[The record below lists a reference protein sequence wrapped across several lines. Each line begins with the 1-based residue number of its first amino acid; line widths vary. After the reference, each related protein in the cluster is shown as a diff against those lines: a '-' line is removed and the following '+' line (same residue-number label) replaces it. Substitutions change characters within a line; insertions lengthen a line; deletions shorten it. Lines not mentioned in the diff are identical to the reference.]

1 MRIAVLGAGAV
12 GGYFGAV
19 LARAGNPV
27 VMIARGENLE
37 AMRQHG
43 LRVQSHWGKFEA
55 PVLATDDP
63 QAIGPVDLVLY
74 CVKTYQNAE
83 ALRSLRPLVGYDTL
97 VIPVQNG
104 VDSYAEIAKGI
115 DRDNVLPGAVY
126 IEAAR
131 TGPGEIKQAGGVV
144 RFVFGEKSGP
154 STPRCLPT
162 TETFLEAGIEV
173 QASQDMPKELWSKSL
188 FITVLAGVTCAAR
201 TDLSTIMAS
210 EAGRETLLAALHEVE
225 AVARAKSV
233 NLDADIVPKT
243 WEYMEGWAKD
253 LKASMQIDMELGR
266 PLELDALTGA
276 VVRLGKETGVPTPV
290 NDTLYAVLEPYKHG
304 PPAL

>member
-1 MRIAVLGAGAV
+1 MRVAVLGAGAV

-27 VMIARGENLE
+27 AMIARGENLE
-37 AMRQHG
+37 AMQQHG

-63 QAIGPVDLVLY
+63 MAIGPVDLVLY

-83 ALRSLRPLVGYDTL
+83 ALPLLRPLVGYDTL
-97 VIPVQNG
+97 VITVQNG
-104 VDSYAEIAKGI
+104 VDSYERVAEMVE
-115 DRDNVLPGAVY
+115 RDNVLPGAVY

-131 TGPGEIKQAGGVV
+131 TGPGQFKQSGGVV

-154 STPRCLPT
+154 STPRCLPV

-188 FITVLAGVTCAAR
+188 FISVLAGVTCAAG
-201 TDLSTIMAS
+201 TGLSKIMESA
-210 EAGRETLLAALHEVE
+210 AGQGTLMAALQEVE
-225 AVARAKSV
+225 AVARAKGV

-243 WEYMEGWAKD
+243 WDYMVGWAKD

-266 PLELDALTGA
+266 PLEMDALTGA

-304 PPAL
+304 PLDV

>member
-27 VMIARGENLE
+27 VMIARGENLQ
-37 AMRQHG
+37 AMREHG

-55 PVLATDDP
+55 PVMATDDP
-63 QAIGPVDLVLY
+63 RAVGEVDLVLY
-74 CVKTYQNAE
+74 CVKTYQNGD
-83 ALRSLRPLVGYDTL
+83 ALPLLRPMVGYDTL
-97 VIPVQNG
+97 VITVQNG
-104 VDSYAEIAKGI
+104 VDSYADVAQTLE
-115 DRDNVLPGAVY
+115 RDNVLPGAVY

-131 TGPGEIKQAGGVV
+131 TGPGEFKQSGGVV
-144 RFVFGEKSGP
+144 RFVFGEQSGP
-154 STPRCLPT
+154 STPRCLPV

-173 QASQDMPKELWSKSL
+173 LTSQDMPKELWSKSL

-201 TDLSTIMAS
+201 TGLATVMAS
-210 EAGRETLLAALHEVE
+210 EAGRETLMAALKEVE
-225 AVARAKSV
+225 AVARAKGV

-243 WEYMEGWAKD
+243 WDYMVGWAKD
-253 LKASMQIDMELGR
+253 LKASMQIDMEAGR

-290 NDTLYAVLEPYKHG
+290 NDTLYSVLEPYKKG
-304 PPAL
+304 PPE

>member
-55 PVLATDDP
+55 PVIATDD
-63 QAIGPVDLVLY
+63 ARAVGEVDLVLY
-74 CVKTYQNAE
+74 CVKTYQNAD
-83 ALRSLRPLVGYDTL
+83 ALPLLRPMVGYDTM
-97 VIPVQNG
+97 VITVQNG
-104 VDSYAEIAKGI
+104 VDSYAEVARAL

-131 TGPGEIKQAGGVV
+131 TGPGEFKQSGGVV
-144 RFVFGEKSGP
+144 RFVFGEKSGT
-154 STPRCLPT
+154 STPRCLPV
-162 TETFLEAGIEV
+162 TETFLEAGLEV

-201 TDLSTIMAS
+201 TGLATVMAS
-210 EAGRETLLAALHEVE
+210 EAGRETLMAALKEAE
-225 AVARAKSV
+225 AVARAKGV
-233 NLDADIVPKT
+233 NLDSDIVPKT
-243 WEYMEGWAKD
+243 WDYMVGWAKD

-276 VVRLGKETGVPTPV
+276 VVRLGRETGVPTPV
-290 NDTLYAVLEPYKHG
+290 NDTLYAVLEPYKYG
-304 PPAL
+304 PVEG

>member
-27 VMIARGENLE
+27 VMIARRENLQ
-37 AMRQHG
+37 AMREHG

-55 PVLATDDP
+55 PVMATDDP
-63 QAIGPVDLVLY
+63 RAVGEVDLVLY
-74 CVKTYQNAE
+74 CVKTYQNGD
-83 ALRSLRPLVGYDTL
+83 ALPLLRPMVGYDTM
-97 VIPVQNG
+97 VITVQNG
-104 VDSYAEIAKGI
+104 VDSYADVARTLE
-115 DRDNVLPGAVY
+115 RDNVLPGAVY

-131 TGPGEIKQAGGVV
+131 TGPGEFKQSGGVV
-144 RFVFGEKSGP
+144 RFVFGEQSGP
-154 STPRCLPT
+154 STPRCLPV

-173 QASQDMPKELWSKSL
+173 LTSQDMPKELWSKSL

-201 TDLSTIMAS
+201 TGLATVMAS
-210 EAGRETLLAALHEVE
+210 EAGRDTLMAALKEVE

-233 NLDADIVPKT
+233 DLDADIVPKT
-243 WEYMEGWAKD
+243 WDYMEGWAKD
-253 LKASMQIDMELGR
+253 LKASMQIDMEAGR

-290 NDTLYAVLEPYKHG
+290 NDTLYTVLEPYRHG
-304 PPAL
+304 PADP

>member
-27 VMIARGENLE
+27 VMIARGENLQ
-37 AMRQHG
+37 AMREHG

-55 PVLATDDP
+55 PVMATDDP
-63 QAIGPVDLVLY
+63 RAVGEVDMVLY
-74 CVKTYQNAE
+74 CVKTYQNGD
-83 ALRSLRPLVGYDTL
+83 ALPLLRPMVGYDTL
-97 VIPVQNG
+97 VITVQNG
-104 VDSYAEIAKGI
+104 VDSYADVAQTLE
-115 DRDNVLPGAVY
+115 RDNVLPGAVY

-131 TGPGEIKQAGGVV
+131 TGPGEFKQSGGVV
-144 RFVFGEKSGP
+144 RFVFGEQSGP
-154 STPRCLPT
+154 STPRCLPV

-173 QASQDMPKELWSKSL
+173 LTSQDMPKELWSKSL

-201 TDLSTIMAS
+201 TGLATVMAS
-210 EAGRETLLAALHEVE
+210 EAGRETLMAALKEVE
-225 AVARAKSV
+225 AVARAKGV

-243 WEYMEGWAKD
+243 WDYMVGWAKD
-253 LKASMQIDMELGR
+253 LKASMQIDMEAGR

-290 NDTLYAVLEPYKHG
+290 NDTLYTVLEPYRNG
-304 PPAL
+304 PADS

>member
-37 AMRQHG
+37 AMQQHG

-63 QAIGPVDLVLY
+63 MAVGPVDLVLY
-74 CVKTYQNAE
+74 CVKTYQNSD
-83 ALRSLRPLVGYDTL
+83 ALPSLRPLVGYDTM
-97 VIPVQNG
+97 VITVQNG
-104 VDSYAEIAKGI
+104 VDSYASMSEAL

-131 TGPGEIKQAGGVV
+131 TGPGQIRQAGGVV
-144 RFVFGEKSGP
+144 RFVFGEKEGP
-154 STPRCLPT
+154 STPRCLPI
-162 TETFLEAGIEV
+162 TEVFLEAGIEV
-173 QASQDMPKELWSKSL
+173 QTSQDMPKELWSKSL
-188 FITVLAGVTCAAR
+188 FITVLAGVTCASR
-201 TDLSTIMAS
+201 TGLSTIMDS
-210 EAGRETLLAALHEVE
+210 QAGRDTLMAALKEVE
-225 AVARAKSV
+225 AVGRAKGV

-243 WEYMEGWAKD
+243 WDFMVGWAKD

-276 VVRLGKETGVPTPV
+276 VVRLGREAGVPTPV

-304 PPAL
+304 TIED

>member
-74 CVKTYQNAE
+74 CVKTYQNTE

-131 TGPGEIKQAGGVV
+131 TGPGEIKQAGGCGAICV
-144 RFVFGEKSGP
+144 R
-154 STPRCLPT
+154 
-162 TETFLEAGIEV
+162 
-173 QASQDMPKELWSKSL
+173 
-188 FITVLAGVTCAAR
+188 
-201 TDLSTIMAS
+201 
-210 EAGRETLLAALHEVE
+210 RE
-225 AVARAKSV
+225 
-233 NLDADIVPKT
+233 I
-243 WEYMEGWAKD
+243 
-253 LKASMQIDMELGR
+253 
-266 PLELDALTGA
+266 GA
-276 VVRLGKETGVPTPV
+276 VHSALPSHYRDIPGSG
-290 NDTLYAVLEPYKHG
+290 HRG
-304 PPAL
+304 PGLSGHAQGTVEQVSLHHRVGRGDLRRAH

>member
-1 MRIAVLGAGAV
+1 MRVAVLGAGAV

-27 VMIARGENLE
+27 AMIARGENLE

-43 LRVQSHWGKFEA
+43 LRVQGHWGRFEA
-55 PVLATDDP
+55 QVMATDNP
-63 QAIGPVDLVLY
+63 AAVGPVDLVLY
-74 CVKTYQNAE
+74 CVKTYQNGE
-83 ALRSLRPLVGYDTL
+83 ALPSLRPLVGYDTL
-97 VIPVQNG
+97 VITVQNG
-104 VDSYAEIAKGI
+104 VDSYAEVCKAIE
-115 DRDNVLPGAVY
+115 RDNVLPGAVY

-131 TGPGEIKQAGGVV
+131 TGPGQIAQSGGVV
-144 RFVFGEKSGP
+144 RFVFGEISGP
-154 STPRCLPT
+154 STPRCHPV

-173 QASQDMPKELWSKSL
+173 QVSQDIARELWSKSL

-201 TDLSTIMAS
+201 TGLSTIMAS
-210 EAGRETLLAALHEVE
+210 SAGRDTLLAALNEVE
-225 AVARAKSV
+225 AVARVKGI

-243 WEYMEGWAKD
+243 WDYMEGWAKD

-290 NDTLYAVLEPYKHG
+290 NDTLYAVLEPYRHG
-304 PPAL
+304 PPAP